1 MRSLSPE
8 ISRCRSP
15 SLQQSPAERVLD
27 LLFVSRLSSL
37 TVGAF
42 TYLRTILTGRPFM
55 SHCQAAT
62 HEGGGL
68 ETYDRVVQAALAKGT
83 ELWKLSPDL
92 KVLLSGSTLPSSV
105 RVSQLAL
112 PEGRRV
118 PSGPGSMF
126 NRRPSCRLALTWT

>member
-1 MRSLSPE
+1 ML
-8 ISRCRSP
+8 
-15 SLQQSPAERVLD
+15 
-27 LLFVSRLSSL
+27 
-37 TVGAF
+37 
-42 TYLRTILTGRPFM
+42 
-55 SHCQAAT
+55 HCQAAT

-83 ELWKLSPDL
+83 ELWKLSPQDL